1 MAKQLPLIFEHRPAF
16 GYEDFIVNPSNE
28 EAVLWL
34 DKWPEWDNFALS
46 IYGAEGCGKTH
57 LAHVFSLM
65 VEYQD
70 SGINVKIISPT
81 ELKVDNV
88 AELVDKYK
96 CIILE
101 DADRGVDEEA
111 LFHLYNMLK
120 EEHGTLLLT
129 ARIPPSR
136 WNVLLPDLSSRLRT
150 VIGVPLNEPDDNLY
164 ASVLVK
170 HFSDRQIM
178 VGKEVVEYLISHG
191 ERSFSFAKRIVA
203 EADNLSLSEKRRITI
218 PLIKQVISNI
228 PRA

>member
-34 DKWPEWDNFALS
+34 DKWPEWDNFALA
-46 IYGAEGCGKTH
+46 IYGPEGCGKTH

-70 SGINVKIISPT
+70 NNTNVKVISP
-81 ELKVDNV
+81 EDLKLDNV
-88 AELVDKYK
+88 AELVDAHK

-101 DADRGVDEEA
+101 NGDRGVNEEA
-111 LFHLYNMLK
+111 LFHLYNLLK
-120 EEHGTLLLT
+120 EEKGTLLLT
-129 ARIPPSR
+129 CRVPPSR
-136 WNVLLPDLSSRLRT
+136 WDVKLPDLRSRLRS
-150 VIGVPLNEPDDNLY
+150 VFGVALNEPDDNLF

-170 HFSDRQIM
+170 HFSDRQIL
-178 VGKEVVEYLISHG
+178 VGKDVVEYLISHG
-191 ERSFSFAKRIVA
+191 ERSFSFAKKIVA

-218 PLIKQVISNI
+218 PLIKQVINNI
-228 PRA
+228 S